1 MDEKSVIL
9 RDDILTKGD
18 IIKLLEP
25 LPDDAVM
32 RAFCN
37 GCSGYITGLSYS
49 VRLDGEVIKSITLVV
64 PKKIDNEKL

>member
-1 MDEKSVIL
+1 MDVKPVIL

-18 IIKLLEP
+18 LIKLLES

-37 GCSGYITGLSYS
+37 GCSGYITSFSYS
-49 VRLDGEVIKSITLVV
+49 VRLDGEVIKSITLAA
-64 PKKIDNEKL
+64 PKKG

>member
-1 MDEKSVIL
+1 MDVKL
-9 RDDILTKGD
+9 TDYLLTKGD
-18 IIKLLEP
+18 LIKLLEP

-37 GCSGYITGLSYS
+37 GCSGFITGLTYN

-64 PKKIDNEKL
+64 PKKIDNEQL

>member
-1 MDEKSVIL
+1 MDVKPVIL

-18 IIKLLEP
+18 LIKLLEP

-37 GCSGYITGLSYS
+37 GCSGYITSFSYN
-49 VRLDGEVIKSITLVV
+49 VRLDGEVIKSITLAVS
-64 PKKIDNEKL
+64 KKD